1 MEGSIPYSAPLITGD
16 GNVVSFAL
24 LCTFVI
30 HQATQN
36 LNYGPVLQSQ
46 GHQSM
51 SIGTALFTLWFPVL
65 VFHNLVGCFTRPG
78 LVFGNKPTV
87 LFKLVF
93 GGKSASLASA
103 AALLC

>member
-1 MEGSIPYSAPLITGD
+1 M
-16 GNVVSFAL
+16 VSFAL

-30 HQATQN
+30 HQATQK

-78 LVFGNKPTV
+78 LVFRNRPTV

-93 GGKSASLASA
+93 DGKSASLASA
-103 AALLC
+103 AALLS